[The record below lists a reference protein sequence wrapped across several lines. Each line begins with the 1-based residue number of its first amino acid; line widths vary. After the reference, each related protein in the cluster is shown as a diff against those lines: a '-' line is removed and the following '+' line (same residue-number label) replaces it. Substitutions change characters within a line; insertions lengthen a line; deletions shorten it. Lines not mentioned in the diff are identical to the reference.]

1 MKAIIYAGIGLFSA
15 ATVYGIADYYITKN
29 EGTLDKLYKEE
40 IPVSQTK
47 DENNSTIEL
56 PNIEAYKEI
65 PISTAKDTEKKIVT
79 NKFKKN
85 KKPVREI
92 KLSDFSR
99 GKISTPKVFEETKT
113 VNVLK
118 VENK

>member
-1 MKAIIYAGIGLFSA
+1 MKALIYAGIGLFSA
-15 ATVYGIADYYITKN
+15 ATVYGIVDYYNTKN

-40 IPVSQTK
+40 TPVSETK
-47 DENNSTIEL
+47 DDNISTVDL

-65 PISTAKDTEKKIVT
+65 PISTVKNTEKKIVT
-79 NKFKKN
+79 NKFKKI

-99 GKISTPKVFEETKT
+99 GKISTPKVFEEVKQ
-113 VNVLK
+113 
-118 VENK
+118 